1 MVGVHS
7 PEFDF
12 EKREDNV
19 REALPRLKVTWPVA
33 MDNDFQTWR
42 AYNNRYWPHKF
53 LIDARGIIRYHHI
66 GEGAYRETE
75 LHIRN
80 LLAETGADLSAI
92 PIGGTDG

>member
-7 PEFDF
+7 PEFAF

-53 LIDARGIIRYHHI
+53 LIDAQGIIRYHHI
-66 GEGAYRETE
+66 GEGAYQETE

-92 PIGGTDG
+92 PIGGVDS

>member
-7 PEFDF
+7 PEFAF
-12 EKREDNV
+12 EKKEENV
-19 REALPRLKVTWPVA
+19 RAALPRLRVNWPVA

-53 LIDARGIIRYHHI
+53 LIDAQGVIRFHHI
-66 GEGAYRETE
+66 GEGAYLETE

-80 LLAETGADLSAI
+80 LLTETGADLSAI
-92 PIGGTDG
+92 PVGGVES

>member
-12 EKREDNV
+12 EQQEENV
-19 REALPRLKVTWPVA
+19 RAALPRLNVTWPVA

-53 LIDARGIIRYHHI
+53 LIDQQGIIRYHHI

-80 LLAETGADLSAI
+80 LLAETGAELSAI
-92 PIGGTDG
+92 PIGRADG